1 MNMHYVTGFDLHSLA
16 NEYNI
21 TVDFSKSYHEQLHE
35 LYIAVH
41 GLCKP
46 FDAYLTQVGQRILAE
61 IFNCHSD
68 VFVKLESEKGSQY
81 FVINGER
88 HDTIYSYFIND
99 ALYGK
104 DIEYGIGSIQ
114 DDKILINYNLI
125 DGKVEYI
132 FI

>member
-1 MNMHYVTGFDLHSLA
+1 MHYVTGFDFHSLA

-21 TVDFSKSYHEQLHE
+21 TVDFSKSYHEQLRE

-41 GLCKP
+41 DLGKP

-61 IFNCHSD
+61 IFNYHSD

-81 FVINGER
+81 FMINGKR
-88 HDTIYSYFIND
+88 HSTLYSYFAND

-104 DIEYGIGSIQ
+104 DIEYGIGCIK
-114 DDKILINYNLI
+114 DGKILVNYRLNQN
-125 DGKVEYI
+125 GVVEYI
-132 FI
+132 FV